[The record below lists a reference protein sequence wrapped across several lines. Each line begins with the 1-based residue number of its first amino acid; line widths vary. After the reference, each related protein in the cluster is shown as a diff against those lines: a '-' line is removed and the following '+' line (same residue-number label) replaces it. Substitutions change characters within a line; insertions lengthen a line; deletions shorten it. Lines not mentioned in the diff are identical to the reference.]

1 MPLLRDRRSKLV
13 SDGQWH
19 RDAVFYEVHVRAYAD
34 SNGDGVGDFKGLTSR
49 LDHLAELGIDC
60 VWLLPMSPSPLRDD
74 GYDVSDYCAI
84 HPDYGTLEDFK
95 EFLAAAHARGIR
107 VLTELVLNHTSDQ
120 HPWFIEARASRHSKL
135 RDYYVWS
142 DSPDRYQGV
151 RIIFID
157 SESSNWAWD
166 SVSSSYY
173 WHRFYS
179 HQPDLNY
186 DNPKVVEEMWRV
198 MQFWL
203 DLGVDGFRVDAV
215 PYLFERDGTSC
226 ENLPETH
233 SVLKLLRARVDASYP
248 GRVLLA
254 EANMWPDDVRPYF
267 ADGDE
272 FHMAFH
278 FPIMPRMFMAIQ
290 LEDRKPLA
298 EILARTPDIP
308 ANCQWGLF
316 LRNHDELT
324 LEMVTSEERDYLWDE
339 YAKNPAAR
347 LNLGIRRRL
356 APLLQGDR
364 RRIEL
369 MNALLFS
376 LAGSPFVY
384 YGDEI
389 GMGDDITLGDRH
401 GVRTPMQWSRER
413 NGGFSSAEP
422 DELYQPVVSD
432 PVYGYQAVNV
442 ESQRAN
448 PSSLF
453 AFMRRLI
460 EVRRMCSAF
469 GRGSFSVLEP
479 RNHRVMAYI
488 RSLGTEIV
496 LVAANLSS
504 AAQAAELDLSP
515 WVGAIPIE
523 MFGGSIFPRIT
534 RTPYLLTLGPY
545 GYYWFR
551 LRWF

>member
-1 MPLLRDRRSKLV
+1 M